1 MKATS
6 LILAGL
12 AVVLASGCTVH
23 QTETPALSGPSEFAL
38 SLSVSAAPDTISQ
51 DGRSSATVAVVAR
64 DVNGKPIVNA
74 PFRFDIVVA
83 GGAAD
88 YGTLSS
94 RNVVT
99 GTDGRATAVY
109 TAPPPA
115 PAGSTAGSC
124 SGNILEIPTAGR
136 CVEIVATS
144 VSSDY
149 YASEAHSALIHLIPV
164 GIILPAGST
173 PVANF
178 AITPATPTANDAVQ
192 FDAAK
197 SCGGSV
203 DSSGGCPATSA
214 GIVSYAWSFGDG
226 ATGAGRTTSHVYSRQ
241 QTYLITLTVT
251 NDVGVAASSTQSLN
265 VGAGTLPT
273 PAFVF
278 SPSTGLLAGQ
288 TIYFD
293 ATTSRPGGGHSL
305 VRYVFNWGDGSTM
318 SDSSA
323 STSSHAYA
331 ANGTYVVTLTVSD
344 DTGQTASVTG
354 SVKVGP

>member
-1 MKATS
+1 MKAIS
-6 LILAGL
+6 LTLAGL
-12 AVVLASGCTVH
+12 AVVFASGCTVH

-51 DGRSSATVAVVAR
+51 DGRSNATVAVLAR
-64 DVNGKPIVNA
+64 DVNGRPIANA
-74 PFRFDIVVA
+74 PFRFDIVVD

-99 GTDGRATAVY
+99 GSDGRATAVY
-109 TAPPPA
+109 TAPPAA
-115 PAGSTAGSC
+115 PAGSTAGAC

-136 CVEIVATS
+136 CVQIVATS
-144 VSSDY
+144 VSTDY
-149 YASEAHSALIHLIPV
+149 YATEAHSALIHLIPV

-173 PVANF
+173 PVPSF
-178 AITPATPTANDAVQ
+178 VMTPATPTANDTVQ
-192 FDAAK
+192 FDASK

-203 DSSGGCPATSA
+203 DSTGGCPATSS

-226 ATGAGRTTSHVYSRQ
+226 ATGVGRTASHVFSRQ

-251 NDVGVAASSTQSLN
+251 NDVGVSASSTQSLN

-278 SPSTGLLAGQ
+278 SPTAPLAAQ
-288 TIYFD
+288 SIYFD
-293 ATTSRPGGGHSL
+293 ASTSKPGGSHRL
-305 VRYVFNWGDGSTM
+305 VRFVFNWGDGSTM
-318 SDSSA
+318 SDSSSPTA
-323 STSSHAYA
+323 SHAYA
-331 ANGTYVVTLTVSD
+331 ANGTYVVTLTVAD

-354 SVKVGP
+354 TVKVGP